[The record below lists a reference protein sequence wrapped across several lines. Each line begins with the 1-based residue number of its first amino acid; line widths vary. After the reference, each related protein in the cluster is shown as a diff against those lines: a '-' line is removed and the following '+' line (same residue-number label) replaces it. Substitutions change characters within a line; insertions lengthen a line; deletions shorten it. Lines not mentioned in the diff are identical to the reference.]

1 MNTQFSKNP
10 NLEIGLDNIWQLCAI
25 ESSRVKKRLSL
36 RILKLLEWE
45 KQTISSCNNIL
56 SVWDLQKK
64 AATENVCLGFLN
76 FPCAL
81 MKASTGWW
89 CQVWTIERS
98 CAACTVWIF
107 KLLKQCQILSSFR
120 AMKLWWRLK
129 KTNKL
134 PMLAKDSTGKK
145 KPQGRILLRNWAW
158 RLREFVGLG
167 RSSSLQTNHGKLF
180 RCPRAVKVSLLE
192 RAVRCHRR
200 PLGLGVSPSSTLR
213 RRIWRIAI
221 ARWAA
226 GSARVKVL
234 NLMHIFMWLSSASS
248 MPASGPSRLLSSFT
262 ASEHKPH
269 TKWPQN
275 IFLVRSMYAD
285 VHSSARPQHSHL
297 VRISSSSSSPPSFSG
312 CCTVTGTVKVNFDK
326 FSTMS
331 AMAAEVVVVVV
342 SDAAL
347 HKFFISVWPH
357 APPPP
362 PPPPLLLTNGL
373 DVVIIVSTAVP
384 IAFLLSSPLP
394 SCLLCHSLTTN
405 PLQDCEQTLLPM
417 NNNRRRRRSSITYLF
432 NLSKKKK
439 LAKVSQSLRIDQQ
452 SLKLEEILLLA
463 LSEPLTFFLLQGSQ
477 TNLRIPHQKPWKKSS
492 SNLIE
497 CT

>member
-10 NLEIGLDNIWQLCAI
+10 NLEIGLDNIWRLCAI

-36 RILKLLEWE
+36 KILKLLEWE

-56 SVWDLQKK
+56 SAWDLQKK
-64 AATENVCLGFLN
+64 AATENLCLGFLN

-89 CQVWTIERS
+89 CHVWTIERS

-120 AMKLWWRLK
+120 AMKLCQVWK

-145 KPQGRILLRNWAW
+145 KPQGRILLRNWTW
-158 RLREFVGLG
+158 RLRELVGLG
-167 RSSSLQTNHGKLF
+167 RSSSLQKNHGKLF
-180 RCPRAVKVSLLE
+180 RCPRTVKVSLLE

-234 NLMHIFMWLSSASS
+234 NLMHTFMWLSSASS

-269 TKWPQN
+269 TKWPQK
-275 IFLVRSMYAD
+275 IFLVCSMYAD

-312 CCTVTGTVKVNFDK
+312 SCTVTGTVKVNFDK

-331 AMAAEVVVVVV
+331 AMAAEVVVVVAAV

-347 HKFFISVWPH
+347 HKVFISVWPH

-362 PPPPLLLTNGL
+362 PLLLTNGL
-373 DVVIIVSTAVP
+373 HVVIIVSTAVP
-384 IAFLLSSPLP
+384 IAFLLSSSLP
-394 SCLLCHSLTTN
+394 SYLLCHSLAMN
-405 PLQDCEQTLLPM
+405 PLEDCKQTLLPM
-417 NNNRRRRRSSITYLF
+417 NNKRRRSRSSITHLF
-432 NLSKKKK
+432 NLSRKKE